1 MRQQA
6 AADGDR
12 RSWRDLQALPACLKA
27 SSTKLARL
35 PGIPGV
41 LQGLEYRGG
50 TTSGI
55 PGMPQ
60 GLEYLT
66 QVDQVLVH
74 QQVEIFEGWSTL
86 PSYVN

>member
-1 MRQQA
+1 MNSSDCNGA
-6 AADGDR
+6 YNATTGGSR
-12 RSWRDLQALPACLKA
+12 RRPTFMARPA
-27 SSTKLARL
+27 
-35 PGIPGV
+35 GIAGV
-41 LQGLEYRGG
+41 PQGLEYRGG

-66 QVDQVLVH
+66 QVDQILVH

>member
-1 MRQQA
+1 MNSSDCNGA
-6 AADGDR
+6 YNATTGGSR
-12 RSWRDLQALPACLKA
+12 RRPTFMARPA
-27 SSTKLARL
+27 
-35 PGIPGV
+35 GIAGV
-41 LQGLEYRGG
+41 
-50 TTSGI
+50 
-55 PGMPQ
+55 PQ